1 MSVIV
6 FILWVIVAV
15 GTVRDSLTGK
25 MFFAPCLSTDMK
37 LQELKIK
44 RMVARTMGTKAG

>member
-6 FILWVIVAV
+6 FILWIIVAI
-15 GTVRDSLTGK
+15 GTFRDSLTGK
-25 MFFAPCLSTDMK
+25 MFFSPCLGTDMK

-44 RMVARTMGTKAG
+44 RMAARTTGAKAG

>member
-6 FILWVIVAV
+6 FILWAIVAT
-15 GTVRDSLTGK
+15 GTVRGSITGK
-25 MFFAPCLSTDMK
+25 MFFSPCLNTDMK

-44 RMVARTMGTKAG
+44 RIIARTTGAKAG